1 MGKGYIYNTGA
12 VSNTF
17 EDIPDIRAIFG
28 VVSTR
33 YLLAVD
39 DSKCKWKYGELY
51 SLITLYQNRF
61 DAGFVN
67 FPRMDNTCGTA
78 FGESH
83 AGFTFAAVSSW
94 HLLNRVSR
102 DDVKP
107 FPLQNILISNLI
119 DLQSEQSGGF
129 RGRPHKLVDACY
141 SSWAY
146 APIKM
151 LREFDST

>member
-119 DLQSEQSGGF
+119 DLQN
-129 RGRPHKLVDACY
+129 ACY

-151 LREFDST
+151 LREFDSTATKDVDP